1 MGVEKEEDKGWL
13 EVKEFL
19 AFIRM
24 PERARLVGL
33 LCSTYRMFSTRKS
46 KCNFSFLL
54 IDKGLCVV
62 YRGTYKVVYMSLV
75 KHYSTKTMWHP

>member
-1 MGVEKEEDKGWL
+1 MGVEKEENKGWL

-24 PERARLVGL
+24 PERAGLVGL

-46 KCNFSFLL
+46 KCKFS
-54 IDKGLCVV
+54 
-62 YRGTYKVVYMSLV
+62 SLV
-75 KHYSTKTMWHP
+75 IEMCYVLVDWPSILGVQ